1 MDTTIYTLT
10 DIFPYIQI
18 LGNIISFGVGT
29 ILGGLLFGGF
39 VYGFNSND

>member
-1 MDTTIYTLT
+1 MDTITYTLT
-10 DIFPYIQI
+10 DIFSYIEF

-39 VYGFNSND
+39 VYGFNSDE